1 MIVKMSFPLLHD
13 SEFHERLGMA
23 NSVLVQQCDLE
34 PQKTHIWLGKY
45 LMLERRISSKSR
57 CK

>member
-1 MIVKMSFPLLHD
+1 MSFPLLYD